1 MDRLEE
7 QLRSLLTDERLD
19 VRLAPGAVQAVHD
32 GVRRRK
38 RRNAALSAAASFALV
53 IGGITAAVA
62 VTQGGRDV
70 VAPGQHNP
78 TPTTPPSKPDTPP
91 PSVQGAGTAIP
102 WNPIA
107 YDPSKPFALAGTT
120 PDPSV
125 PWCDTKQLA
134 VTAGGFQGATGS
146 AAGGL
151 TLTNNGDTCGVQGT
165 PVLTGYGDNDKVVAT
180 AMPGDAFLVHPWL
193 ALQHGQHVTT
203 SVQIFGD
210 AAKCSLGP
218 VKRLTVDLGHG
229 SVATSVDLSW
239 VDGGDVKP
247 RCGTVAPDQ
256 QLDHYTVSS
265 MDWTRRDGT
274 PRLPMADFS
283 ATVGQQP
290 ATAMQGTTIRYQV
303 LLSTRGASVDPCLPF
318 REQLVALDG
327 TQAAAGTS
335 YFLLDCAAMADAS
348 AQGYVLDM
356 ELAVPKDLAV
366 GDYTLQWQTPIPGL
380 GADESQ
386 TIRVTAAPPSCAL
399 DQLSLTTGRS
409 GAATTHYSQ
418 DIRIRN
424 SSDRAC
430 SLRGFPGIQFVGSD
444 GKDLPT
450 KDHWAAKAFMWA
462 YDGYETVRLQPG
474 ATASFALG
482 GIDYDVVHNQSCPT
496 ATGVKVIPP
505 GLARQ
510 VLVHLNWPYC
520 LGGKVDVS
528 PVVGGSAAPR

>member
-53 IGGITAAVA
+53 IGGISAAVA
-62 VTQGGRDV
+62 VTQGGHDV
-70 VAPGQHNP
+70 VEPGQHNP

-91 PSVQGAGTAIP
+91 PSVQGADAVIP

-107 YDPSKPFALAGTT
+107 YDPAKPFALTGTT
-120 PDPSV
+120 PDPGV
-125 PWCDTKQLA
+125 PWCDAKQLA

-151 TLTNNGDTCGVQGT
+151 TLANNGETCGVQGA

-180 AMPGDAFLVHPWL
+180 ATPADSFLVHPWL
-193 ALQHGQHVTT
+193 ALRHGQRVTT

-210 AAKCSLGP
+210 AARCSLGP

-229 SVATSVDLSW
+229 SASASVDLSW

-247 RCGTVAPDQ
+247 RCGTAAPSQ
-256 QLDHYTVSS
+256 QLDHYTVSTA
-265 MDWTRRDGT
+265 DWTRRDGT

-290 ATAMQGTTIRYQV
+290 TTVMQGTTIHYQV

-327 TQAAAGTS
+327 TQTTAGTS
-335 YFLLDCAAMADAS
+335 YFLLDCAAMANDS
-348 AQGYVLDM
+348 AQSYALDM
-356 ELAVPKDLAV
+356 QLAVPKDLAV

-386 TIRVTAAPPSCAL
+386 TIHVTAAPPMCRQNQL
-399 DQLSLTTGRS
+399 DFSIGRT
-409 GAATTHYSQ
+409 GAATTHYEQ
-418 DIRIRN
+418 DIVIRN
-424 SSDRAC
+424 TSAQTC
-430 SLRGFPGIQFVGSD
+430 SLRGYPGVQFVNAD
-444 GKDLPT
+444 GHALPT
-450 KDHWAAKAFMWA
+450 KPHHGSSFMWQTDT
-462 YDGYETVRLQPG
+462 YDTVRLSPG
-474 ATASFALG
+474 GMVSFGLG
-482 GIDYDVVHNQSCPT
+482 GVDYDAAHGQACPVASVVKII
-496 ATGVKVIPP
+496 AP
-505 GLARQ
+505 GLVTQ
-510 VLVHLNWPYC
+510 VPLDVHWPYC
-520 LGGKVDVS
+520 FHGKVDVS
-528 PVVGGSAAPR
+528 PVVAGVRGPR